1 MNDQIR
7 KFLQDRNIDSIS
19 SLKWAHAVNDIKYL
33 EQTLT
38 SAEVDFLEIDI
49 SLSNKEDL
57 IAAHYKDESDLSF
70 DYLLNCIKQSD
81 KGIKLDFKDK
91 KAISPCLQKLQ
102 SGKLTQ
108 PVILNVDILSVKD
121 APPAII
127 TPKEFIKLCQGVY
140 PRGLLSVGWR
150 TTEDSIYSAEVVD
163 NMLRAC
169 RELAEVTFP
178 VRASALPRSWKNIKR
193 LIEKESYTLTI
204 WNSSPLSQELYQ
216 WIIKKTDKNK
226 CFYDFTASKHDAEIS

>member
-1 MNDQIR
+1 MNDQIQ
-7 KFLQDRNIDSIS
+7 KFLHDHHTDNISG
-19 SLKWAHAVNDIKYL
+19 LKWAHAVNDIKYL

-49 SLSNKEDL
+49 SLSNKEVL
-57 IAAHYKDESDLSF
+57 IAAHYRNESDLNF

-81 KGIKLDFKDK
+81 KGIKLDFKDQ
-91 KAISPCLQKLQ
+91 KAIEPCLQKLQ

-108 PVILNVDILSVKD
+108 PVILNVDILSVKG
-121 APPAII
+121 APQAI
-127 TPKEFIKLCQGVY
+127 TSPEEFIKISQGVY
-140 PRGLLSVGWR
+140 PKGLLSVGWR
-150 TTEDSIYSAEVVD
+150 TTEDSIYSNEDVG

-169 RELAEVTFP
+169 SELTEVTFP

-193 LIEKESYTLTI
+193 LIEKESCTLTI

-216 WIIKKTDKNK
+216 WIIKNTDKNK
-226 CFYDFTASKHDAEIS
+226 CFYDFSVAE